1 MYFLFPLSFAKIR
14 QKEKEQSEIAIPLD
28 SEHTVHVGFDAVTGE
43 FTVKYWVT
51 QRPFIFQ
58 SSGYA
63 LIDSVLS
70 S

>member
-43 FTVKYWVT
+43 FTVSPGSYKDLLSF
-51 QRPFIFQ
+51 R
-58 SSGYA
+58 
-63 LIDSVLS
+63 VLAMH
-70 S
+70 